1 MGRGCFQEVERALHV
16 DPHPTEGFLLN
27 IDTKW
32 ATHPDPETT
41 PREQWKGHEC
51 VAELYVLGIVR
62 DGSLRTLRDL
72 RGRHVPLLRK
82 LLTVG
87 RATIVRAPLCS
98 FPSSALPVRSLL
110 RSACAS

>member
-1 MGRGCFQEVERALHV
+1 MERALHV

-87 RATIVRAPLCS
+87 RATIVRAHLCS
-98 FPSSALPVRSLL
+98 FRSSSLQFGL
-110 RSACAS
+110 SLAHCACAS